1 MKISVGKENLKWATD
16 VCAKVVN
23 LKSPRDELRCVRIEA
38 KNGKTFVHAT
48 NLEEWV
54 AIPLDGAK
62 IETEGACIVNLAE
75 LKLFVKD
82 AQPKKFIEIESD
94 GTSVKAATDINGNSI
109 AKGIKAANIEDWPE
123 FPKAPSQ
130 MQKTTPDFLNTIM
143 EVAPSSSSKDF
154 RRALACVYVN
164 EGLAVSTD
172 GHHLVALPCNTPFG
186 ENFLIKPTKLLESGY
201 LNGECKVGLDLPEKG
216 KGGKL
221 TVVTDSLTWTTTL
234 SDADYPSWR
243 NVVPA
248 EANML
253 LSVQFNDKS
262 AKEFLRAIPALK
274 SNEGAIGL
282 SCRKD
287 VVLAGSSCTM
297 AAFKTDAVFSGTK
310 QFDIELSAANLSR
323 ALELGLYELKMTDAV
338 SPVLF
343 KDGRGAFMASMPLRQ
358 KQITNQI
365 PKEEVTMTKQ
375 NVQESQPTTAT
386 HGLTMSKPQTQTQ
399 AAQVDPFEEL
409 IKSAEEAKTA
419 ARSSYDAAAQ
429 FARKLH
435 EVQGSLKRKEREQ
448 KATKELI
455 EKLKIASGF

>member
-1 MKISVGKENLKWATD
+1 MKISVVKENLKWALE
-16 VCAKVVN
+16 VAGKVVN
-23 LKSPRDELRCVRIEA
+23 AKSPREELRCVRIEA
-38 KNGKTFVHAT
+38 KNGKAFIQVT
-48 NLEEWV
+48 NLEEWLTLTSL
-54 AIPLDGAK
+54 AAK
-62 IETEGACIVNLAE
+62 VEAEGSCLVNLAE
-75 LKLFVKD
+75 LKAFVKD

-94 GTSVKAATDINGNSI
+94 EISVKAATDINGNSI

-123 FPKAPSQ
+123 FPKMPGQ
-130 MQKTTPDFLNTIM
+130 MHKAGSDFLNTIM
-143 EVAPSSSSKDF
+143 EIAPSTSSKDF

-164 EGLAVSTD
+164 EGLAVATD

-186 ENFLIKPTKLLESGY
+186 ESFLIKPTKLLESVY
-201 LNGECKVGLDLPEKG
+201 VNGECKVGLDLPEKG
-216 KGGKL
+216 NGGKL
-221 TVVTDSLTWTTTL
+221 TVVTDSLSWTTAL
-234 SDADYPSWR
+234 SDAEYPSWR
-243 NVVPA
+243 NVVPS
-248 EANML
+248 EANMQ
-253 LSVQFNDKS
+253 LSVIFDEKN

-274 SNEGAIGL
+274 LNEGAIGL
-282 SCRKD
+282 SCRTEA
-287 VVLAGSSCTM
+287 VLAGSSCLI

-323 ALELGLYELKMTDAV
+323 ALELGFYELKMTDAF

-358 KQITNQI
+358 KQIINQI
-365 PKEEVTMTKQ
+365 PKEEVPMTKQ
-375 NVQESQPTTAT
+375 NVQENQTTTAT
-386 HGLTMSKPQTQTQ
+386 HGLTMSKPQTQT
-399 AAQVDPFEEL
+399 AQVDPFEEL

-435 EVQGSLKRKEREQ
+435 EVQASLKRKEREQ